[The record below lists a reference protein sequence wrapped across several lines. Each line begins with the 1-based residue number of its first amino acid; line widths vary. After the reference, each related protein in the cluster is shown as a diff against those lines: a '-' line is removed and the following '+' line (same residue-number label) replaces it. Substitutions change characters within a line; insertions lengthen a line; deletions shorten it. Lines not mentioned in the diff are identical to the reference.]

1 MRHIWLLDK
10 ALQQSR
16 LRFGPLVEYAAAAG
30 RAAFADIDA
39 GELGDERVAHLGI
52 RVGNAKAQPRL
63 PIGTTRRV
71 ARLLIGVFAREI
83 RGARRHHVH
92 VFETDIDDVV
102 PGRIRSRCF
111 DIDAHHRV
119 DAAPGKVRVTPVV
132 RGFARRAVRRLALS
146 GIVDAGQTGLRHKRG
161 RGRTLGAFGF
171 ATFGALVQNVGRS
184 ILNVFDVEACGEMPS
199 RLGSPQHHGRAS
211 PLAFARDL
219 PQMPPFAG
227 VQQQVD
233 FVVQPT
239 IGIGKRARQP
249 I

>member
-1 MRHIWLLDK
+1 M
-10 ALQQSR
+10 
-16 LRFGPLVEYAAAAG
+16 
-30 RAAFADIDA
+30 
-39 GELGDERVAHLGI
+39 
-52 RVGNAKAQPRL
+52 
-63 PIGTTRRV
+63 
-71 ARLLIGVFAREI
+71 
-83 RGARRHHVH
+83 
-92 VFETDIDDVV
+92 
-102 PGRIRSRCF
+102 
-111 DIDAHHRV
+111 
-119 DAAPGKVRVTPVV
+119 
-132 RGFARRAVRRLALS
+132 
-146 GIVDAGQTGLRHKRG
+146 
-161 RGRTLGAFGF
+161 GAFGF

-184 ILNVFDVEACGEMPS
+184 ILNVFDVKVCGEMPS